1 VFAPSARAAQ
11 RSFRASTAAVA
22 YAMEPLFA
30 AAFAVVVVD
39 ESLGLVQLVGG
50 ALIVAANVLVGL
62 RADDG

>member
-1 VFAPSARAAQ
+1 
-11 RSFRASTAAVA
+11 
-22 YAMEPLFA
+22 MEPLFA